1 MRGAVWDESISAYL
15 LLLNDA
21 GYHIGKTYKV
31 WSPGT
36 PSDPPYGGQKYT
48 FQKAGGRFNKFSKN
62 VTKLLESG
70 KTVEDSKAELYGE
83 VRANFKDF
91 LNAREP
97 RKTVLLLVWTNQRS
111 SQLVGGQ
118 W

>member
-1 MRGAVWDESISAYL
+1 
-15 LLLNDA
+15 
-21 GYHIGKTYKV
+21 
-31 WSPGT
+31 
-36 PSDPPYGGQKYT
+36 
-48 FQKAGGRFNKFSKN
+48 
-62 VTKLLESG
+62 
-70 KTVEDSKAELYGE
+70 VEDSKAELYGE

-111 SQLVGGQ
+111 SQLDGGQ